1 METVLKTKKLR
12 IDGMTCAS
20 CQNKIEKKLRSTIG
34 IQNADVS
41 YSAGTAVVAYD
52 PDAISLKDIVAI
64 IQKLGYQVLTGNAQ
78 QTPSAGRIVGLL
90 IIIVALYVILEQ
102 FGILN
107 LLVPSQLAQTNM
119 GYGMLFV
126 IGLVTSVHCVAM
138 CGGIN
143 LSQCIPRSESRGDD
157 SRPAG
162 GSSSLAVR
170 NHRLAEGGSRA
181 VGSGS
186 RTAALRPA
194 FLYNLGRVI
203 SYTAVGFIVGALG
216 SAINFSNTAQ
226 GILKLIA
233 GVFMVIM
240 GVNMLGIFPWLR
252 KLTPRMPKI
261 FARKID
267 AEKSKSKSP
276 LIVGLLNGL
285 MPCGPLQA
293 MQIYALSTGSPF
305 AGALSMLLFSL
316 GTVPLM
322 FILGALSSILSKK
335 FTHKVM
341 MAGAVLVV
349 VLGLSMFSQ
358 GWGLS
363 GFTLSS
369 IVPQSASASTQTP
382 DATIEDGVQI
392 VNSTLSSGKYPAI
405 TVQAGIPVK
414 WTIDA
419 PEGSIN
425 GCNNRIFIP
434 EYDIEYEF
442 KIGENVIEFTP
453 TGTGQFPYS
462 CWMGMIRS
470 SITVVEAGAEVPDTD
485 KSAADDDA
493 SNGSANND
501 EANLSGPVP
510 AGYKIPT
517 DSVAAAKETTYDNGY
532 PIQEITIELTDNGFN
547 PAVMIVESGLD
558 VKWNIKNSASGDS
571 TQLLVPSYAA
581 QLSLNKGDNA
591 LLFSPTGSF
600 DFSTGDNAF
609 YGYVKVV
616 DDIDTAD
623 VAAIKKEVGE
633 FETLIWPPET
643 FQTSS
648 SAGSGA
654 SGQAAEAT
662 VKDGVQYVT
671 SFVSS
676 GGYEPITVQQGI
688 PVKWTLNA
696 PSGSLNGCNNA
707 IVIPEYDLQIDLKT
721 GDNLI
726 EFTPDRSGTFVFS
739 CWMGM
744 VRSSITVVGED
755 GAVAPTQDD
764 GSDELPSCCG

>member
-1 METVLKTKKLR
+1 METGKAKTEVLHV
-12 IDGMTCAS
+12 DGMTCIS
-20 CQNKIEKKLRSTIG
+20 CQNKIEKKLRNTVG
-34 IQNADVS
+34 IVSADVS
-41 YSAGTAVVAYD
+41 YSAGTATVVYD
-52 PDAISLKDIVAI
+52 PNAISQKSIVLI
-64 IQKLGYQVLTGNAQ
+64 IEKLGYQVNKSRQKPNVRRA
-78 QTPSAGRIVGLL
+78 VGFL
-90 IIIVALYVILEQ
+90 IIIAALYVILEQ

-107 LLVPSQLAQTNM
+107 LLVPTQLAQTNM

-126 IGLVTSVHCVAM
+126 IGLITSVHCVAM

-143 LSQCIPRSESRGDD
+143 LSQCIPRSESRAA
-157 SRPAG
+157 AG
-162 GSSSLAVR
+162 NNSVTVSS
-170 NHRLAEGGSRA
+170 HRDTADGKRA
-181 VGSGS
+181 LKRDN

-203 SYTAVGFIVGALG
+203 SYTVVGFIVGALG
-216 SAINFSNTAQ
+216 SVINFSNTAQ
-226 GILKLIA
+226 GVLKLVA

-261 FARKID
+261 FARKINTG
-267 AEKSKSKSP
+267 KSKSNSP

-322 FILGALSSILSKK
+322 FGLGALSSILSKK
-335 FTHKVM
+335 FTQKVM
-341 MAGAVLVV
+341 VAGAVLVA

-363 GFTLSS
+363 GLSLAS
-369 IVPQSASASTQTP
+369 IVPQNASAAVQAPNSTIQ
-382 DATIEDGVQI
+382 GSVQI
-392 VNSTLSSGKYPAI
+392 VKSELSSGRYPAI

-419 PEGSIN
+419 PEGTIN

-434 EYDIEYEF
+434 EYGIEYEF
-442 KIGENVIEFTP
+442 KPGENIIEFTP
-453 TGTGQFPYS
+453 AKTGTFPYS

-470 SITVVEAGAEVPDTD
+470 SITVTEAGAASTSGTDVP
-485 KSAADDDA
+485 
-493 SNGSANND
+493 SAND
-501 EANLSGPVP
+501 YDGTDAWFSEPVP
-510 AGYKIPT
+510 AGYTIPV
-517 DSVAAAKETTYDNGY
+517 DSIVISKQTSYEGY
-532 PIQEITIELTDNGFN
+532 PVQEVTIELNEDGFS
-547 PAVMIVESGLD
+547 PAVVIVESGLD
-558 VKWNIKNSASGDS
+558 VKWSIKNLLSQNAE
-571 TQLLVPSYAA
+571 LLVPSYAA
-581 QLSLNKGDNA
+581 QLSLTKGDNQ
-591 LLFSPTGSF
+591 LFFSPTGSF

-623 VAAIKKEVGE
+623 LTAIKEEVSQ

-643 FQTSS
+643 FQINETES
-648 SAGSGA
+648 SGA
-654 SGQAAEAT
+654 TTQAVEAT
-662 VKDGVQYVT
+662 VEDGVQYVT
-671 SFVSS
+671 SSVSS
-676 GGYEPITVQQGI
+676 GGFEPISVQQGV

-707 IVIPEYDLQIDLKT
+707 IVIPEYDVEVDLKT

-726 EFTPDRSGTFVFS
+726 EFTPSRSGTFAFS

-744 VRSSITVVGED
+744 IRSTITVVGED
-755 GAVAPTQDD
+755 GSVAPTEND